1 MNKSVISKQLNF
13 YVHPP
18 PSPALIFHQ
27 FQFSVI
33 FTQWQKKVFTYV
45 DKKPAGEEGKNNIK
59 SLSNHFSAYFQCKS
73 FPFTHCAVL
82 NRSWTLNRAEEEFRW
97 VFFIFFYDGTRRVEE
112 KFGNKHKN
120 LDKALSSSSLVEC
133 VWMWVCHYDVNR
145 IKSHKIDEH

>member
-13 YVHPP
+13 YVPLLEPP
-18 PSPALIFHQ
+18 R
-27 FQFSVI
+27 FSVI

-59 SLSNHFSAYFQCKS
+59 PLSNHFSAYFQCKS
-73 FPFTHCAVL
+73 FPFTLIALFWIEAEH
-82 NRSWTLNRAEEEFRW
+82 WTELRKNSDG
-97 VFFIFFYDGTRRVEE
+97 FFYIFYDGTRRVEE